1 MSPAAATHADG
12 FIALDACHHKTV
24 SMLHDLSDL
33 LLDLEWKGSSPRMR
47 RRAATIAEFF
57 STTVREHHED
67 EERHVFPRLVDGSPK
82 LVRVVLRLQEE
93 HDLLE
98 EAWLD
103 IAPHVAAIAAGSPLY
118 DVAALHD
125 GVWALVA
132 KYQDHIQL
140 EEGILFP
147 AAKARMSM
155 AARRTMGRLMAR
167 TLA

>member
-1 MSPAAATHADG
+1 
-12 FIALDACHHKTV
+12 
-24 SMLHDLSDL
+24 
-33 LLDLEWKGSSPRMR
+33 MR

-82 LVRVVLRLQEE
+82 LVRVVLLLQEE

-125 GVWALVA
+125 GVLALVE
-132 KYQDHIQL
+132 KYQQHIEL
-140 EEGILFP
+140 EEGVLYP

-155 AARRTMGRLMAR
+155 AMRRRMGRLMAR
-167 TLA
+167 PIA